1 MGWRARADVLQVLA
15 TRTPEALLAM
25 FPHPLDVLPWIKAQE
40 DAVLKTGFDAND
52 WVAQTWAYDNHN
64 IGDTRNF
71 GGDHLRALTSI
82 KAKTLIITGGNL
94 DLYNPVEEAQEAG
107 RYIPDSRVLAI
118 PSVQGHTAGSAAK
131 SADVEFMNHSVHDF
145 LEALETGRPK

>member
-1 MGWRARADVLQVLA
+1 MGWRARAEVLQVLA

-40 DAVLKTGFDAND
+40 DAVFKTGFDAND

-71 GGDHLRALTSI
+71 GRDHLRALTSI

-94 DLYNPVEEAQEAG
+94 DLYNPVEEAEAG

-118 PSVQGHTAGSAAK
+118 PLCSGTHC
-131 SADVEFMNHSVHDF
+131 
-145 LEALETGRPK
+145 R